1 VVVGMFL
8 FLFLYIFYFFF
19 FPKFFEFESETSLQ
33 KIGAGIGGVV
43 FAYCT
48 GLFAYYWYQLF
59 KSVKGFFTFYCWKK
73 IRKTKYKIA
82 CIDPKELVVD
92 EFILII
98 NFQFPY
104 SEIPSIL

>member
-8 FLFLYIFYFFF
+8 FLFLYVFYFIF
-19 FPKFFEFESETSLQ
+19 FPKFFEFESETNLQ

-59 KSVKGFFTFYCWKK
+59 KSVKGFFTLLSLNKNK
-73 IRKTKYKIA
+73 RNELIA
-82 CIDPKELVVD
+82 LHTSCKEWLVKNLVD
-92 EFILII
+92 
-98 NFQFPY
+98 
-104 SEIPSIL
+104 